1 MFLTMTSHP
10 PFRIECRVRSLFETT
25 YRNTS
30 ISLNEERSLDNCR
43 RGRREEREDFWL
55 NKIWISISRRDKG
68 GGEDIWKGIDGLET
82 RIETHIGR
90 ITPPIVP
97 RHGYKDPWPASC
109 STTLCTIYRTTSL
122 ERNCPCSDSIKRR
135 CNRSIQFVPLHLA
148 LQDSAGIGA
157 STPH

>member
-1 MFLTMTSHP
+1 MTSHP
-10 PFRIECRVRSLFETT
+10 PFRIEYRVRSLFETT
-25 YRNTS
+25 YRDTS
-30 ISLNEERSLDNCR
+30 ISLNEERSLEKIIVEEEEGE
-43 RGRREEREDFWL
+43 GRFLVKQDL
-55 NKIWISISRRDKG
+55 DLDLGARRDKG

-82 RIETHIGR
+82 RTETHIGR